1 MPTCCAC
8 DRRAKVATTVLCIPR
23 DGEQYQVGRDGVERA
38 PGRVAASW
46 AKFAQGDTGASDDC
60 ARVGV
65 TELASECS

>member
-8 DRRAKVATTVLCIPR
+8 DRRAKVAITVLCIAC
-23 DGEQYQVGRDGVERA
+23 DGEQHQIGRDGVERA

-46 AKFAQGDTGASDDC
+46 AKFAQRDTRASDDC

-65 TELASECS
+65 SELASECS